1 MSFNNINNIILTI
14 PDNVQYCCSLVWISF
29 EASHLVLEAF
39 YHVFSNINAI
49 FSGEQERE
57 KSVIFGIDPD
67 QKSDINKLVLMEI
80 KYYIYYARC
89 SKNNM
94 NLTVLQH
101 RLKLLYQTYKYSSI
115 STGKYENFQTNWQNY
130 HNLLDKTAD

>member
-1 MSFNNINNIILTI
+1 MKLIEDPKCTFCYKRDETI
-14 PDNVQYCCSLVWISF
+14 
-29 EASHLVLEAF
+29 EHLLWECERVKRFLNETVLWLIQ
-39 YHVFSNINAI
+39 HGIHITLN
-49 FSGEQERE
+49 E

-80 KYYIYYARC
+80 KYIYYARC

-94 NLTVLQH
+94 SPTVLQH

-115 STGKYENFQTNWQNY
+115 STGKYEHFQTNWQNY